1 MKKELWKI
9 LPQRA
14 QEAHAI
20 ADFLGLPP
28 LAASVLAARGYGP
41 ESAKALLSCEDV
53 LCDPLLMKDL
63 DRAAQT
69 VAETVAD
76 GGMICIYGDYDCDGV
91 TSTVMLKHY
100 FDAIGARSCYYI
112 PHREREGY
120 GLNIPAIDE
129 LHRLGVDLI
138 LTVDN
143 GVTAVEEIAHAYSLG
158 MRVVVTDHHRPGPRL
173 PEAEAVVDPH
183 RSDCGYPFKELSGV
197 GVAFKLLCALEG
209 EWGEAL
215 LEQYAD
221 LLAIGTVGD
230 VVPLTGENRLF
241 VTRGLGMLTES
252 DRPGIRALLAS
263 AGLEGRVLNG
273 DSIAFGLAPRINA
286 AGRLDS
292 ADTAAM
298 LMLTEDDEEAAE
310 LSGQLEELNSV
321 RRSEEKKIADSIAE
335 QIAADPSLTCRR
347 VLVFSGEGYHAG
359 VVGIVCS
366 RLVERFGKPCLIL
379 AVDGASAKGSGRSV
393 EGFSLIE
400 AVAACHSLLARYGG
414 HPMAAGLSLETKE
427 IPAFREAIEQYAAG
441 HCPEMPLPKLTVD
454 AVVSPDQLTVEE
466 VARLSCLEPFGSANP
481 SPTVMLDG
489 MRLERII
496 PLSEGKHCKL
506 RLSRGNASVQVLCF
520 FTRPDQIEALPG
532 DLIDAACSVSI
543 NEYQGQRSV
552 SLRCRDYRLHGCDL
566 EALWRGEQRY
576 ERYLRAENLA
586 QDMVPSREE
595 TAVIYRY
602 LRQKKTLSLS
612 AEALFC
618 QIVRETPLDY
628 VRFRIAL
635 SVMLE
640 LGLLEKKPCGEGE
653 CLSVVPCAAKV
664 RLENSSILKE
674 LVAAI

>member
-1 MKKELWKI
+1 M
-9 LPQRA
+9 
-14 QEAHAI
+14 
-20 ADFLGLPP
+20 PP
-28 LAASVLAARGYGP
+28 
-41 ESAKALLSCEDV
+41 D
-53 LCDPLLMKDL
+53 
-63 DRAAQT
+63 
-69 VAETVAD
+69 
-76 GGMICIYGDYDCDGV
+76 I
-91 TSTVMLKHY
+91 
-100 FDAIGARSCYYI
+100 
-112 PHREREGY
+112 
-120 GLNIPAIDE
+120 
-129 LHRLGVDLI
+129 
-138 LTVDN
+138 
-143 GVTAVEEIAHAYSLG
+143 
-158 MRVVVTDHHRPGPRL
+158 
-173 PEAEAVVDPH
+173 
-183 RSDCGYPFKELSGV
+183 
-197 GVAFKLLCALEG
+197 
-209 EWGEAL
+209 
-215 LEQYAD
+215 
-221 LLAIGTVGD
+221 
-230 VVPLTGENRLF
+230 
-241 VTRGLGMLTES
+241 
-252 DRPGIRALLAS
+252 
-263 AGLEGRVLNG
+263 
-273 DSIAFGLAPRINA
+273 APR
-286 AGRLDS
+286 
-292 ADTAAM
+292 
-298 LMLTEDDEEAAE
+298 
-310 LSGQLEELNSV
+310 
-321 RRSEEKKIADSIAE
+321 
-335 QIAADPSLTCRR
+335 CR
-347 VLVFSGEGYHAG
+347 
-359 VVGIVCS
+359 
-366 RLVERFGKPCLIL
+366 
-379 AVDGASAKGSGRSV
+379 
-393 EGFSLIE
+393 
-400 AVAACHSLLARYGG
+400 
-414 HPMAAGLSLETKE
+414 
-427 IPAFREAIEQYAAG
+427 
-441 HCPEMPLPKLTVD
+441 LPKLTVD